1 MAASLGDITTEP
13 LDAKPLPWIRPQA
26 RWSAPRAVDVALARR
41 LTDELHLPPLVSTL
55 LVARGL
61 SAVDEARNYLRPRM
75 DQLHP
80 PLAMSGMANAVER
93 LSTAIRSGEAILVH
107 GDYDVDG
114 MCSTTILVRT
124 LRHLGARAIPFAPHR
139 LTDGYDLGDAGI
151 RAAVSAGATLL
162 VTCDCGTTAH
172 TAVEDLRRR
181 GIDVII
187 TDHHL
192 PSRPPPAC
200 VAVLNPRVPGCEY
213 PDKDLCAAAVAFK
226 LAVALLDHHGAGPN
240 VALNMLDLV
249 ALATVA
255 DVAPLRGE
263 NRILVRY
270 GLRMMGETKNI
281 GLRALISAAGLEGR
295 ELTAGRIGFILA
307 PRLNAVGRIGDA
319 KRGLDL
325 LLSSDEREANA
336 IARDLEEINRTR
348 QAIDRETL
356 DAARKLAAQQDLDA
370 VTGLV
375 LAAEGWHPGVIGIVA
390 SRLVEDLYRPVVMV
404 AIEGGVGKGSGRSI
418 PAFDLHGGLTACAD
432 LLVRYGGH
440 RAAAGLTIDT
450 TRIPELQAR
459 FDAVARERLT
469 REDLCPELRVDLELP
484 LDQANDSLEKLL
496 RHFEPFGIG
505 NPAPLLATRGV
516 KLACAPRVIGQNG
529 LKFALRDDTTEI
541 EGVWW
546 GVSHRLSEWSATQVV
561 DVAYRLERDLWRDT
575 SRLVARLA
583 DIRG

>member
-1 MAASLGDITTEP
+1 MAVTLENRQDALDVPAPAWTRPAARWTNPKIIDAALAQRLTTE
-13 LDAKPLPWIRPQA
+13 LK
-26 RWSAPRAVDVALARR
+26 
-41 LTDELHLPPLVSTL
+41 LPPLVATL
-55 LVARGL
+55 LVARGY
-61 SAVDEARNYLRPRM
+61 ADVEDARTYLRPRM

-80 PLAMSGMANAVER
+80 PAAMNGMDKAVAR
-93 LSTAIRSGEAILVH
+93 LSAAIRGGETILVH

-114 MCSTTILVRT
+114 MCSTTILTRT
-124 LRHLGARAIPFAPHR
+124 LRHLGANALPFAPHR
-139 LTDGYDLGDAGI
+139 INDGYDLGDAGV
-151 RAAVSAGATLL
+151 RAAVAAGATVV

-172 TAVEDLRRR
+172 DPVARLRSQ

-192 PSRPPPAC
+192 PSRPPPEC
-200 VAVLNPRVPGCEY
+200 VAVLNPRVDGCEY
-213 PDKDLCAAAVAFK
+213 PDKDLCAAAVSFK
-226 LAVALLDHHGAGPN
+226 LSLALLEHHGAGPN

-270 GLRMMGETKNI
+270 GLRMMGETKNT
-281 GLRALISAAGLEGR
+281 GLRALISASGLEGK

-319 KRGLDL
+319 KRGLEL
-325 LLSSDEREANA
+325 LMTSDESTANG
-336 IARDLEEINRTR
+336 IARELEEINRTR

-356 DAARKLAAQQDLDA
+356 DAARKLAATRDLDSA
-370 VTGLV
+370 VGLV
-375 LAAEGWHPGVIGIVA
+375 IAAEGWHPGVIGIVA
-390 SRLVEDLYRPVVMV
+390 SRLVEDLYRPVVLV
-404 AIEGGVGKGSGRSI
+404 AVDGGIGKGSGRSI

-440 RAAAGLTIDT
+440 RAAAGLTVDAA
-450 TRIPELQAR
+450 RIPELAER

-469 REDLCPELRVDLELP
+469 RDDLTPELRVDLEVP
-484 LDQANDSLEKLL
+484 LCDANDTLERLL

-505 NPAPLLATRGV
+505 NPAPLLASRGI
-516 KLACAPRVIGQNG
+516 KLGSAPRVIGQNG
-529 LKFALRDDTTEI
+529 LKFALRDATTEL

-546 GVSHRLSEWSATQVV
+546 GVAHRLSEWSATQQV
-561 DVAYRLERDLWRDT
+561 DVAYRLERDLWKDT
-575 SRLVARLA
+575 ARLVARLC

>member
-1 MAASLGDITTEP
+1 MAVSLSDPTERVE
-13 LDAKPLPWIRPQA
+13 AQPLPWTRPVA
-26 RWSAPRAVDVALARR
+26 RWTAPRPVDVALAQR
-41 LTDELHLPPLVSTL
+41 LSEALHLPPLIASL

-61 SAVDEARNYLRPRM
+61 AAVDDARNYLRPRM
-75 DQLHP
+75 EQLHP
-80 PLAMSGMANAVER
+80 PLAMRGMAEAVER
-93 LSTAIRSGEAILVH
+93 LSTAIRIGETVFVH

-114 MCSTTILVRT
+114 MCSTTLLVRT
-124 LRHLGARAIPFAPHR
+124 LRHLGANAVAFAPHR
-139 LTDGYDLGDAGI
+139 INDGYDLGEAGV
-151 RAAVSAGATLL
+151 RAAVAAGATVL

-172 TAVEDLRRR
+172 EPVADLRRH

-192 PSRPPPAC
+192 PSRPPPEC
-200 VAVLNPRVPGCEY
+200 VAVLNPRVAGCDY

-226 LAVALLDHHGAGPN
+226 LSLALLEQHGAGPN

-270 GLRMMGETKNI
+270 GLRMMAETKNI
-281 GLRALISAAGLEGR
+281 GLRALINASGLEGR

-319 KRGLDL
+319 KRGLEL
-325 LLSSDEREANA
+325 LLSTDEGEANA

-356 DAARKLAAQQDLDA
+356 DAARKLAATQDLDSVA
-370 VTGLV
+370 GLV
-375 LAAEGWHPGVIGIVA
+375 LAAEGWHAGVIGIVA
-390 SRLVEDLYRPVVMV
+390 SRLVEDLYRPVVLIAV
-404 AIEGGVGKGSGRSI
+404 DGGIGKGSGRSI
-418 PAFDLHGGLTACAD
+418 PAFDLHGGLSACAD
-432 LLVRYGGH
+432 LLMRYGGH
-440 RAAAGLTIDT
+440 RAAAGLTVDAA
-450 TRIPELQAR
+450 RIPELAAR

-469 REDLCPELRVDLELP
+469 SEDLTPELRVDLEVP
-484 LDQANDSLEKLL
+484 LGEANDTLERLL

-505 NPAPLLATRGV
+505 NPAPLLATRGIR
-516 KLACAPRVIGQNG
+516 LASAPRVIGQNG
-529 LKFALRDDTTEI
+529 LKFALRDATTEL

-546 GVSHRLSEWSATQVV
+546 GASHRASEWTATQVV

>member
-1 MAASLGDITTEP
+1 MAVSPGDLLEP
-13 LDAKPLPWIRPQA
+13 VDAKPLAWTRPPA
-26 RWSAPRAVDVALARR
+26 RWTAPRAVDLTLAKR
-41 LTDELHLPPLVSTL
+41 LSDELRLPPVVATL
-55 LVARGL
+55 LVARGF
-61 SAVDEARNYLRPRM
+61 SAVGDARNYLRPRM
-75 DQLHP
+75 EQLHP
-80 PLAMSGMANAVER
+80 PMAMRGMAQAVER
-93 LSTAIRSGEAILVH
+93 LSAAIRAGETILVH

-124 LRHLGARAIPFAPHR
+124 LRHLGASAIPFAPHR
-139 LTDGYDLGDAGI
+139 ITDGYDLGEAGV
-151 RAAVSAGATLL
+151 RAAVTGGATLV

-172 TAVEDLRRR
+172 GPVADLRRH

-192 PSRPPPAC
+192 PSRPPPEC
-200 VAVLNPRVPGCEY
+200 VAVLNPRVTGCDY

-226 LAVALLDHHGAGPN
+226 LSLALLEHHGAGPN

-270 GLRMMGETKNI
+270 GLRMMAETKNI
-281 GLRALISAAGLEGR
+281 GLRALINASGLEGR

-325 LLSSDEREANA
+325 LLTSDESEANA
-336 IARDLEEINRTR
+336 LARDFEEINRTR
-348 QAIDRETL
+348 QNIDRETL
-356 DAARKLAAQQDLDA
+356 EAARKLAATRDLDS

-390 SRLVEDLYRPVVMV
+390 SRLVEDLYRPVVLISV
-404 AIEGGVGKGSGRSI
+404 EGGVGKGSGRSI
-418 PAFDLHGGLTACAD
+418 PAFDLHAGLTACAD
-432 LLVRYGGH
+432 LLLRYGGH
-440 RAAAGLTIDT
+440 KAAAGLTVDAA
-450 TRIPELQAR
+450 RIPELQER

-469 REDLCPELRVDLELP
+469 REDLVPELRVDLEVP
-484 LDQANDSLEKLL
+484 LADANDALEKLL

-505 NPAPLLATRGV
+505 NPAPLLATRGI
-516 KLACAPRVIGQNG
+516 KLGAAPRVIGQNG
-529 LKFALRDDTTEI
+529 LKFALRDETTEL

-546 GVSHRLSEWSATQVV
+546 GVSHRAAEWSATQVV

-575 SRLVARLA
+575 SRLVARLC

>member
-1 MAASLGDITTEP
+1 MGD
-13 LDAKPLPWIRPQA
+13 
-26 RWSAPRAVDVALARR
+26 AVA
-41 LTDELHLPPLVSTL
+41 
-55 LVARGL
+55 
-61 SAVDEARNYLRPRM
+61 
-75 DQLHP
+75 
-80 PLAMSGMANAVER
+80 R
-93 LSTAIRSGEAILVH
+93 LSTAVRAGETIFVH

-124 LRHLGARAIPFAPHR
+124 LRHLGANAVAFAPHR
-139 LTDGYDLGDAGI
+139 INDGYDLGEAGV
-151 RAAVSAGATLL
+151 RAAVAAGAKVV

-172 TAVEDLRRR
+172 EPVADLRRH

-192 PSRPPPAC
+192 PSRPPPDC
-200 VAVLNPRVPGCEY
+200 VAVLNPRVAGCDY

-226 LAVALLDHHGAGPN
+226 LSLALLEHHGAGPN

-270 GLRMMGETKNI
+270 GLRLMAETKNT
-281 GLRALISAAGLEGR
+281 GLRALINASGLEGR

-319 KRGLDL
+319 KRGLEL
-325 LLSSDEREANA
+325 LLTSDEGLANE

-348 QAIDRETL
+348 QAIDRQTL
-356 DAARKLAAQQDLDA
+356 DAARKLAATMDLDSS
-370 VTGLV
+370 VGLV
-375 LAAEGWHPGVIGIVA
+375 IAAEGWHPGVIGIVA
-390 SRLVEDLYRPVVMV
+390 SRLVEDLYRPVVLV
-404 AIEGGVGKGSGRSI
+404 AVDGGVGKGSGRSI
-418 PAFDLHGGLTACAD
+418 PAFDLHEGLTACAD

-440 RAAAGLTIDT
+440 RAAAGLTIDAS
-450 TRIPELQAR
+450 RIPELAAR

-469 REDLCPELRVDLELP
+469 SDDLTPELRVDLEVP
-484 LDQANDSLEKLL
+484 LADANDSLERLL

-516 KLACAPRVIGQNG
+516 RLASAPRVIGQNG
-529 LKFALRDDTTEI
+529 LKFALRDATTEL

-546 GVSHRLSEWSATQVV
+546 GVAHRAAEWSATQEV

-583 DIRG
+583 DIRI

>member
-1 MAASLGDITTEP
+1 MAVSLSEKTEP
-13 LDAKPLPWIRPQA
+13 SEQKPSPWTRPQA
-26 RWSAPRAVDVALARR
+26 RWTNPRPVDVALAQR
-41 LTDELHLPPLVSTL
+41 LSTELNLPPLVSSL
-55 LVARGL
+55 LVARGMG
-61 SAVDEARNYLRPRM
+61 AVEDARNYLRPRM
-75 DQLHP
+75 DHLHSP
-80 PLAMSGMANAVER
+80 FLMRGMAEAVER
-93 LSTAIRSGEAILVH
+93 LSLAIRANETILVH

-114 MCSTTILVRT
+114 MCSTTIMVRT
-124 LRHLGARAIPFAPHR
+124 LRQLGANAVPFAPHR
-139 LTDGYDLGDAGI
+139 LTDGYDLGEAGV
-151 RAAVSAGATLL
+151 RAAVAAGATLL

-172 TAVEDLRRR
+172 DAVADLRRR

-192 PSRPPPAC
+192 PSKPPPEC

-226 LAVALLDHHGAGPN
+226 LSLALLEQHGAGPN

-270 GLRMMGETKNI
+270 GLRLMAETRNI
-281 GLRALISAAGLEGR
+281 GLRALINASGLEGR

-325 LLSSDEREANA
+325 LLSRDENEANA

-348 QAIDRETL
+348 QGIDRETL
-356 DAARKLAAQQDLDA
+356 EQARKLAGTKDLDSLA
-370 VTGLV
+370 GLV
-375 LAAEGWHPGVIGIVA
+375 LAAEGWHAGVIGIVA

-404 AIEGGVGKGSGRSI
+404 AIDGGIGKGSGRSI
-418 PAFDLHGGLTACAD
+418 PAFDLHGGLTACSD
-432 LLVRYGGH
+432 LLIRYGGH
-440 RAAAGLTIDT
+440 RAAAGLTVDAA
-450 TRIPELQAR
+450 RIPELAER

-469 REDLCPELRVDLELP
+469 KEDLTPELRVDLEVP
-484 LDQANDSLEKLL
+484 LGEANDSLERLL

-505 NPAPLLATRGV
+505 NPAPLLATRGIR
-516 KLACAPRVIGQNG
+516 LASTPRMIGQNG
-529 LKFALRDDTTEI
+529 LKFALRDESTEL

-546 GVSHRLSEWSATQVV
+546 GVSHRAAEWRATQVV
-561 DVAYRLERDLWRDT
+561 DVAYRLERDLWKDT
-575 SRLVARLA
+575 SRLVARLC
-583 DIRG
+583 DVRG

>member
-1 MAASLGDITTEP
+1 MAVSPGDLTDP
-13 LDAKPLPWIRPQA
+13 VDAKPLPWTRPQA
-26 RWSAPRAVDVALARR
+26 RWTDPRTIDGALAQR
-41 LTDELHLPPLVSTL
+41 LSDELHLPPLVSRL

-61 SAVDEARNYLRPRM
+61 SEVEAARNYLRPRM
-75 DQLHP
+75 DQLHS
-80 PLAMSGMANAVER
+80 PLSMRGMAEAVER
-93 LSTAIRSGEAILVH
+93 LSAAIRAGETILVH

-114 MCSTTILVRT
+114 MCSTTLLVRT
-124 LRHLGARAIPFAPHR
+124 LRHLGARAVPFAPHR
-139 LTDGYDLGDAGI
+139 IRDGYDLGEAGV
-151 RAAVSAGATLL
+151 RAAVAEGATLL

-172 TAVEDLRRR
+172 EPVADLCRR

-192 PSRPPPAC
+192 PSRPPPDC

-226 LAVALLDHHGAGPN
+226 LSLALLEQHGAGPN

-270 GLRMMGETKNI
+270 GLRLMAETRNI
-281 GLRALISAAGLEGR
+281 GLRALINASGLEGK

-319 KRGLDL
+319 RRGLDL
-325 LLSSDEREANA
+325 LLTSDESEANA

-356 DAARKLAAQQDLDA
+356 EAARKLAATKDLDS
-370 VTGLV
+370 VSGLV

-390 SRLVEDLYRPVVMV
+390 SRLVEDLYRPVVLV
-404 AIEGGVGKGSGRSI
+404 SVEGGIGKGSGRSI

-432 LLVRYGGH
+432 LLLRYGGH
-440 RAAAGLTIDT
+440 RAAAGLTVDAA
-450 TRIPELQAR
+450 RIPELQER

-469 REDLCPELRVDLELP
+469 REDLTPELRVDLEVP
-484 LDQANDSLEKLL
+484 LGEANDTLERLL

-505 NPAPLLATRGV
+505 NPAPLLATRGIR
-516 KLACAPRVIGQNG
+516 LASAPRVIGQNG
-529 LKFALRDDTTEI
+529 LKFALRDATTEL

-546 GVSHRLSEWSATQVV
+546 GVSHRAAEWSATQVV
-561 DVAYRLERDLWRDT
+561 DVAYRLERDLWKDT

>member
-1 MAASLGDITTEP
+1 M
-13 LDAKPLPWIRPQA
+13 A
-26 RWSAPRAVDVALARR
+26 RWTAPRPVDVALAQR
-41 LTDELHLPPLVSTL
+41 LGEELHLPPLIASL

-61 SAVDEARNYLRPRM
+61 AAVEDARNYLRPRM
-75 DQLHP
+75 EQLHP
-80 PLAMSGMANAVER
+80 PLAMRGMAEAVER
-93 LSTAIRSGEAILVH
+93 LSTAIRSGETVLVH

-114 MCSTTILVRT
+114 MCSTTLLVKT
-124 LRHLGARAIPFAPHR
+124 LRHLGANAVPFAPHR
-139 LTDGYDLGDAGI
+139 INDGYDLGEAGV
-151 RAAVSAGATLL
+151 RAAVAAGAALL

-172 TAVEDLRRR
+172 DPVADLRRR

-192 PSRPPPAC
+192 PSRPPPEC
-200 VAVLNPRVPGCEY
+200 VAVLNPRVPGCDY
-213 PDKDLCAAAVAFK
+213 PDKDLCAAGVAFK
-226 LAVALLDHHGAGPN
+226 LSLALLEQHGAGPN

-270 GLRMMGETKNI
+270 GLRLMAETKHI
-281 GLRALISAAGLEGR
+281 GLRALINASGLEGR
-295 ELTAGRIGFILA
+295 ELTAGRIGYILA

-319 KRGLDL
+319 RRGLDL
-325 LLSSDEREANA
+325 LLSTDEGEANA

-356 DAARKLAAQQDLDA
+356 EAARKLAATQDLDSVA
-370 VTGLV
+370 GLV
-375 LAAEGWHPGVIGIVA
+375 LAAEGWHAGVIGIVA
-390 SRLVEDLYRPVVMV
+390 SRLVEDLYRPVVLV
-404 AIEGGVGKGSGRSI
+404 AVENGIGKGSGRSI

-432 LLVRYGGH
+432 LLMRYGGH
-440 RAAAGLTIDT
+440 RAAAGLTVDAA
-450 TRIPELQAR
+450 RIPELASR

-469 REDLCPELRVDLELP
+469 GEDLTPELRVDLEVP
-484 LDQANDSLEKLL
+484 LGEANDTLERLL

-505 NPAPLLATRGV
+505 NPAPLLATRGIR
-516 KLACAPRVIGQNG
+516 LASAPRAIGQNG
-529 LKFALRDDTTEI
+529 LKFALRDETTEL

-546 GVSHRLSEWSATQVV
+546 GVSHRASEWTATQVV

>member
-1 MAASLGDITTEP
+1 MAVSLGDLLEP
-13 LDAKPLPWIRPQA
+13 VDAKPLAWTRPPA
-26 RWSAPRAVDVALARR
+26 RWKAPRDVDLTLAQR
-41 LTDELHLPPLVSTL
+41 LSDELRLPPVVATL

-61 SAVDEARNYLRPRM
+61 SAVNDARNYLRPRM
-75 DQLHP
+75 EQLHP
-80 PLAMSGMANAVER
+80 PMAMRGMAEAVGR
-93 LSTAIRSGEAILVH
+93 LSAAIRAGETILVH

-124 LRHLGARAIPFAPHR
+124 LRHLGASAIPFAPHR
-139 LTDGYDLGDAGI
+139 ITDGYDLGDAGV
-151 RAAVSAGATLL
+151 RAAVAGGAKVV

-172 TAVEDLRRR
+172 DPVADLCRH

-192 PSRPPPAC
+192 PSRPPPEC
-200 VAVLNPRVPGCEY
+200 VAVLNPRVSGCDY

-226 LAVALLDHHGAGPN
+226 LSLALLEHHGAGPN

-270 GLRMMGETKNI
+270 GLRMMAETKNV
-281 GLRALISAAGLEGR
+281 GLRALINAAGLEGR

-325 LLSSDEREANA
+325 LLTSDESEANA
-336 IARDLEEINRTR
+336 LAREFEEINRTR
-348 QAIDRETL
+348 QNIDRETL
-356 DAARKLAAQQDLDA
+356 DAARKMAATRDLDS
-370 VTGLV
+370 VSGLV
-375 LAAEGWHPGVIGIVA
+375 LAADGWHPGVIGIVA
-390 SRLVEDLYRPVVMV
+390 SRLVEDLYRPVVLI
-404 AIEGGVGKGSGRSI
+404 AIDGGIGKGSGRSI

-432 LLVRYGGH
+432 LLLRYGGH
-440 RAAAGLTIDT
+440 KAAAGLTVDAA
-450 TRIPELQAR
+450 RIPELQER

-469 REDLCPELRVDLELP
+469 KDDLTPELRVDLEVP
-484 LDQANDSLEKLL
+484 LGDANDSLEKLL

-505 NPAPLLATRGV
+505 NPAPLLATRGIR
-516 KLACAPRVIGQNG
+516 LGAAPRVIGQNG
-529 LKFALRDDTTEI
+529 LKFALRDDTTEL

-546 GVSHRLSEWSATQVV
+546 GVSHRAAEWSATQVV

-583 DIRG
+583 DIR

>member
-1 MAASLGDITTEP
+1 VDNRPEA
-13 LDAKPLPWIRPQA
+13 LDAPPPSWTRPAA
-26 RWSAPRAVDVALARR
+26 RWTGPRSYDVALAER
-41 LTDELHLPPLVSTL
+41 LTQELRLPPLVAAL
-55 LVARGL
+55 LVARGY
-61 SAVDEARNYLRPRM
+61 ADIETARTYLRPRM

-80 PLAMSGMANAVER
+80 PLAMQGMADAVTR
-93 LSTAIRSGEAILVH
+93 LSTAIRAGETILVH

-124 LRHLGARAIPFAPHR
+124 LRHLGANAVPFAPHR
-139 LTDGYDLGDAGI
+139 IHDGYDLGDAGV
-151 RAAVSAGATLL
+151 RAAVAAGATLV

-172 TAVEDLRRR
+172 EPVADLRRR

-192 PSRPPPAC
+192 PSRPPPDC
-200 VAVLNPRVPGCEY
+200 VAVLNPRVAGCEY

-226 LAVALLDHHGAGPN
+226 LALALLDHHGAGPN

-270 GLRMMGETKNI
+270 GLRLMAETKNT
-281 GLRALISAAGLEGR
+281 GLRALISASGLEGR

-319 KRGLDL
+319 KRGLEL
-325 LLSSDEREANA
+325 LLTQDEGLANE
-336 IARDLEEINRTR
+336 IARELEEINRTR

-356 DAARKLAAQQDLDA
+356 ESARKLAATLDLDA
-370 VTGLV
+370 AAGLV
-375 LAAEGWHPGVIGIVA
+375 IAAEGWHPGVIGIVA
-390 SRLVEDLYRPVVMV
+390 SRLVEDLYRPVVLV
-404 AIEGGVGKGSGRSI
+404 AVDGGVGKGSGRSI

-440 RAAAGLTIDT
+440 RAAAGLTVDAS
-450 TRIPELQAR
+450 RIPELAAR
-459 FDAVARERLT
+459 FDSVARERLT
-469 REDLCPELRVDLELP
+469 KEDLTPELRVDLEIP
-484 LDQANDSLEKLL
+484 LAEANDSLERLL

-505 NPAPLLATRGV
+505 NPAPLLVTRGIR
-516 KLACAPRVIGQNG
+516 LASAPRMIGQNG
-529 LKFALRDDTTEI
+529 LKFALRDSTTEL

-546 GVSHRLSEWSATQVV
+546 GVSHRAAEWSATQVV
-561 DVAYRLERDLWRDT
+561 DVAYRLERDLWKDT
-575 SRLVARLA
+575 SRLVARMA

>member
-1 MAASLGDITTEP
+1 MAVSLGDLLEP
-13 LDAKPLPWIRPQA
+13 VDAKPLAWTRPPA
-26 RWSAPRAVDVALARR
+26 RWTAPRAVDLTLAQR
-41 LTDELHLPPLVSTL
+41 LSDELRLPPVVATL
-55 LVARGL
+55 LVARGF
-61 SAVDEARNYLRPRM
+61 SGVGDARNYLRPRM
-75 DQLHP
+75 EQLHP
-80 PLAMSGMANAVER
+80 PMAMRGMAQAVER
-93 LSTAIRSGEAILVH
+93 LSAAIRAGETILVH

-124 LRHLGARAIPFAPHR
+124 LRHLGASAIPFAPHR
-139 LTDGYDLGDAGI
+139 INDGYDLGEAGV
-151 RAAVSAGATLL
+151 RAAVAGGARLV

-172 TAVEDLRRR
+172 DPVADLRRH

-192 PSRPPPAC
+192 PSRPPPDC
-200 VAVLNPRVPGCEY
+200 VAVLNPRVTGCDY

-226 LAVALLDHHGAGPN
+226 LSLALLEHHGAGPN

-270 GLRMMGETKNI
+270 GLRMMAETKNI
-281 GLRALISAAGLEGR
+281 GLRALINASGLEGR

-325 LLSSDEREANA
+325 LLTSDESEANA
-336 IARDLEEINRTR
+336 LARDFEEINRTR
-348 QAIDRETL
+348 QNIDRETL
-356 DAARKLAAQQDLDA
+356 EAARKLAATRDLDS

-390 SRLVEDLYRPVVMV
+390 SRLVEDLYRPVVLISV
-404 AIEGGVGKGSGRSI
+404 DGGVGKGSGRSI

-432 LLVRYGGH
+432 LLLRYGGH
-440 RAAAGLTIDT
+440 KAAAGLTVDAS
-450 TRIPELQAR
+450 RIPELQER

-469 REDLCPELRVDLELP
+469 RDDLVPELRVDLELP
-484 LDQANDSLEKLL
+484 LADANDSLEKLL

-505 NPAPLLATRGV
+505 NPAPLLATRGIR
-516 KLACAPRVIGQNG
+516 LGAAPRVIGQNG
-529 LKFALRDDTTEI
+529 LKFALRDETTEL

-546 GVSHRLSEWSATQVV
+546 GVSHRAAEWSATQVV

-575 SRLVARLA
+575 SRLVARLC

>member
-1 MAASLGDITTEP
+1 
-13 LDAKPLPWIRPQA
+13 
-26 RWSAPRAVDVALARR
+26 VALAER
-41 LTDELHLPPLVSTL
+41 LTQELRLPPLVAAL
-55 LVARGL
+55 LVARGY
-61 SAVDEARNYLRPRM
+61 ADIETARTYLRPRM

-80 PLAMSGMANAVER
+80 PLAMQGMADAVTR
-93 LSTAIRSGEAILVH
+93 LSTAIRAGETILVH

-124 LRHLGARAIPFAPHR
+124 LRDLGANAVPCAPHR
-139 LTDGYDLGDAGI
+139 IHDGYDLGDAGV
-151 RAAVSAGATLL
+151 RAAVAAGATLV

-172 TAVEDLRRR
+172 EPVADLRRR

-192 PSRPPPAC
+192 PSRPPPDC
-200 VAVLNPRVPGCEY
+200 VAVLNPRVAGCEY

-226 LAVALLDHHGAGPN
+226 LALALLDHHGAGPN

-270 GLRMMGETKNI
+270 GLRLMAETKNT
-281 GLRALISAAGLEGR
+281 GLRALISASGLEGR

-307 PRLNAVGRIGDA
+307 PRLNSVGRIGDA
-319 KRGLDL
+319 KRGLEL
-325 LLSSDEREANA
+325 LLTQDEGLANE
-336 IARDLEEINRTR
+336 IARELEEINRTR

-356 DAARKLAAQQDLDA
+356 ESARKLAATLDLDA
-370 VTGLV
+370 AAGLV
-375 LAAEGWHPGVIGIVA
+375 IAAEGWHPGVIGIVA
-390 SRLVEDLYRPVVMV
+390 SRLVEDLYRPVVLV
-404 AIEGGVGKGSGRSI
+404 AVDGGVGKGSGRSI

-440 RAAAGLTIDT
+440 RAAAGLTVDAS
-450 TRIPELQAR
+450 RIPELAAR
-459 FDAVARERLT
+459 FDSVARERLT
-469 REDLCPELRVDLELP
+469 KEDLTPELRVDLEIP
-484 LDQANDSLEKLL
+484 LAEANDSLERLL

-505 NPAPLLATRGV
+505 NPAPLLVTRGIR
-516 KLACAPRVIGQNG
+516 LASAPRMIGQNG
-529 LKFALRDDTTEI
+529 LKFALRDSTTEL

-546 GVSHRLSEWSATQVV
+546 GVSHRAAEWSATQVV
-561 DVAYRLERDLWRDT
+561 DVAYRLERDLWKDT
-575 SRLVARLA
+575 SRLVARMA

>member
-1 MAASLGDITTEP
+1 MAVSIGDLAEP
-13 LDAKPLPWIRPQA
+13 VDAKPLSWTRPPA
-26 RWSAPRAVDVALARR
+26 RWTAPRAVDVAIAER
-41 LTDELHLPPLVSTL
+41 LSRELHLPPLVATL

-61 SAVDEARNYLRPRM
+61 SAVNDARNYLRPRM
-75 DQLHP
+75 EQLHP
-80 PLAMSGMANAVER
+80 PMAMRGMAEAVAR
-93 LSTAIRSGEAILVH
+93 LSAAIRAGETILVH

-124 LRHLGARAIPFAPHR
+124 LRHLGATAIPFAPHR
-139 LTDGYDLGDAGI
+139 ITDGYDLGEAGV
-151 RAAVSAGATLL
+151 RAAVAGGAKLV

-172 TAVEDLRRR
+172 DPVADLCRH

-192 PSRPPPAC
+192 PSRPPPEC
-200 VAVLNPRVPGCEY
+200 VAVLNPRVAGCDY

-226 LAVALLDHHGAGPN
+226 LSLALLEHHGAGPN

-270 GLRMMGETKNI
+270 GLRMVVEAKNV
-281 GLRALISAAGLEGR
+281 GLRALINASGLEGR

-319 KRGLDL
+319 MRGLDL
-325 LLSSDEREANA
+325 LLTSDESEANA
-336 IARDLEEINRTR
+336 LARDFEEINRTR
-348 QAIDRETL
+348 QNIDREKIGR
-356 DAARKLAAQQDLDA
+356 ARKMAATRDLDS
-370 VTGLV
+370 VSGLV

-390 SRLVEDLYRPVVMV
+390 SRLVEDLYRPVVLISV
-404 AIEGGVGKGSGRSI
+404 DGGIGKGSGRSI

-432 LLVRYGGH
+432 LLLRYGGH
-440 RAAAGLTIDT
+440 KAAAGLTVDAA
-450 TRIPELQAR
+450 RIPELQER
-459 FDAVARERLT
+459 FDFVARERLT
-469 REDLCPELRVDLELP
+469 KDDLTPELRVDLEVP
-484 LDQANDSLEKLL
+484 LGDANDSLEKLL

-505 NPAPLLATRGV
+505 NPAPLLATRGIR
-516 KLACAPRVIGQNG
+516 LGSAPRVIGQNG
-529 LKFALRDDTTEI
+529 LKFALRDETTEL

-546 GVSHRLSEWSATQVV
+546 GVSHRAAEWSATQVV

-583 DIRG
+583 DIR

>member
-1 MAASLGDITTEP
+1 MAVSIGDLAEP
-13 LDAKPLPWIRPQA
+13 VDAKPLSWTRPQA
-26 RWSAPRAVDVALARR
+26 RWTAPRTVDGAIAER
-41 LTDELHLPPLVSTL
+41 LTRELHLPPLVATL
-55 LVARGL
+55 LVARGM
-61 SAVDEARNYLRPRM
+61 SAVDDARNYLRPRM
-75 DQLHP
+75 EQLHP
-80 PLAMSGMANAVER
+80 PMAMRGMAEAVER
-93 LSTAIRSGEAILVH
+93 LSAAVRAGETILVH

-124 LRHLGARAIPFAPHR
+124 LRHLGAKAIPFAPHR
-139 LTDGYDLGDAGI
+139 IHDGYDLGDAGV
-151 RAAVSAGATLL
+151 RAAVAAGATLL

-172 TAVEDLRRR
+172 DPVADLRRR

-192 PSRPPPAC
+192 PSRPPPEC
-200 VAVLNPRVPGCEY
+200 VAVLNPRVAGCEY

-226 LAVALLDHHGAGPN
+226 LSVALLEQHGAGPN

-263 NRILVRY
+263 NRVLVRY
-270 GLRMMGETKNI
+270 GLRLMAETKNI
-281 GLRALISAAGLEGR
+281 GLRALINASGLEGR
-295 ELTAGRIGFILA
+295 ELTAGRVGFILA

-325 LLSSDEREANA
+325 LLSTDEREANE

-348 QAIDRETL
+348 QGIDRETL
-356 DAARKLAAQQDLDA
+356 DAARKLADTYDLDSMA
-370 VTGLV
+370 GIV
-375 LAAEGWHPGVIGIVA
+375 LASEGWHPGVIGIVA

-404 AIEGGVGKGSGRSI
+404 SVDGAIGKGSGRSI
-418 PAFDLHGGLTACAD
+418 PAFDLHAGLTACAD
-432 LLVRYGGH
+432 LLIRYGGH
-440 RAAAGLTIDT
+440 RAAAGLTVDSA
-450 TRIPELQAR
+450 RIPELRER

-469 REDLCPELRVDLELP
+469 REDLVPELRVDLEVP
-484 LDQANDSLEKLL
+484 LSDANDTLEKLL

-505 NPAPLLATRGV
+505 NPAPLLATKGIR
-516 KLACAPRVIGQNG
+516 LATAPRVIGQNG
-529 LKFALRDDTTEI
+529 LKFALRDESTEI

-546 GVSHRLSEWSATQVV
+546 GVSHRMSEWTATQVV

>member
-1 MAASLGDITTEP
+1 MAVSLGDLTEP
-13 LDAKPLPWIRPQA
+13 IDAKPLAWTRPQA
-26 RWSAPRAVDVALARR
+26 RWTAPRTVDLALAQR
-41 LTDELHLPPLVSTL
+41 LSDELHLPPVVATL

-61 SAVDEARNYLRPRM
+61 IAVDDARNYLRPRM
-75 DQLHP
+75 EQLHSP
-80 PLAMSGMANAVER
+80 MAMRGMADAIER
-93 LSTAIRSGEAILVH
+93 LSAAIRTGETILVH

-124 LRHLGARAIPFAPHR
+124 LRHLGAKAVPFAPHR
-139 LTDGYDLGDAGI
+139 INDGYDLGEAGV
-151 RAAVSAGATLL
+151 RAAVSAGATVV

-172 TAVEDLRRR
+172 DPVSDLSRR

-200 VAVLNPRVPGCEY
+200 VAVLNPRVAGCEY
-213 PDKDLCAAAVAFK
+213 PDKDLCAAGVAFK
-226 LAVALLDHHGAGPN
+226 LSLALLDHHGAGPN

-270 GLRMMGETKNI
+270 GLRMMAETKNV
-281 GLRALISAAGLEGR
+281 GLRALINASGLEGK

-319 KRGLDL
+319 RRGLDL
-325 LLSSDEREANA
+325 LLTSDESEANA
-336 IARDLEEINRTR
+336 LARDFEEINRTR
-348 QAIDRETL
+348 QGIDRATL
-356 DAARKLAAQQDLDA
+356 EAARKLAATHDLDSVA
-370 VTGLV
+370 GLV
-375 LAAEGWHPGVIGIVA
+375 LAAEGWHAGVIGIVA
-390 SRLVEDLYRPVVMV
+390 SRLVEDLYRPVVLV
-404 AIEGGVGKGSGRSI
+404 TVDGAIGKGSGRSI

-440 RAAAGLTIDT
+440 RAAAGLTVDAAK
-450 TRIPELQAR
+450 IPELQER

-469 REDLCPELRVDLELP
+469 KEDLIPELRVDLEVP
-484 LDQANDSLEKLL
+484 LGDANDTLEKLL

-505 NPAPLLATRGV
+505 NPAPLLATRGI
-516 KLACAPRVIGQNG
+516 KLASSPRVIGQNG
-529 LKFALRDDTTEI
+529 LKFALRDETTEL

-546 GVSHRLSEWSATQVV
+546 GVSHRAAEWTATQKV

-575 SRLVARLA
+575 SRLVARLC

>member
-1 MAASLGDITTEP
+1 
-13 LDAKPLPWIRPQA
+13 
-26 RWSAPRAVDVALARR
+26 VDVALAER
-41 LTDELHLPPLVSTL
+41 LTTELHLPPLVSRL
-55 LVARGL
+55 LVARGM
-61 SAVDEARNYLRPRM
+61 SAVDDARNYLRPRM

-80 PLAMSGMANAVER
+80 PQAMRGMAEAVER
-93 LSTAIRSGEAILVH
+93 LSVAIRSGETILVH

-124 LRHLGARAIPFAPHR
+124 LRHLGATAVPFAPHR
-139 LTDGYDLGDAGI
+139 INDGYDLGPAGV
-151 RAAVSAGATLL
+151 RAAVAAGATVL

-172 TAVEDLRRR
+172 EPVADLRRR

-192 PSRPPPAC
+192 PSRPPPDC
-200 VAVLNPRVPGCEY
+200 VAVLNPRVAGCDY
-213 PDKDLCAAAVAFK
+213 PDKDLCAAAVSFK
-226 LAVALLDHHGAGPN
+226 LSLALLEQHGASPN

-270 GLRMMGETKNI
+270 GLRLMSETKNI
-281 GLRALISAAGLEGR
+281 GLRALINASGLEGR
-295 ELTAGRIGFILA
+295 ELTAGRVGFILA

-325 LLSSDEREANA
+325 LLSSDEGEANG

-348 QAIDRETL
+348 QNIDRDTL
-356 DAARKLAAQQDLDA
+356 DAARKLAAAQDLDSVA
-370 VTGLV
+370 GLV

-390 SRLVEDLYRPVVMV
+390 SRLVEDLYRPVLLIAVD
-404 AIEGGVGKGSGRSI
+404 GGIGKGSGRSI

-432 LLVRYGGH
+432 ILMRYGGH
-440 RAAAGLTIDT
+440 RAAAGLTVDAA
-450 TRIPELQAR
+450 RIPELAAR
-459 FDAVARERLT
+459 FDSIARERLT
-469 REDLCPELRVDLELP
+469 RDDLTPELRVDLELP
-484 LDQANDSLEKLL
+484 LGEANDSLEKLL
-496 RHFEPFGIG
+496 RHFEPFGLG
-505 NPAPLLATRGV
+505 NPAPLLATKGCR
-516 KLACAPRVIGQNG
+516 LASAPRVVGQNG
-529 LKFALRDDTTEI
+529 LKFALRDATTEL

>member
-1 MAASLGDITTEP
+1 MAVSPGDLAEP
-13 LDAKPLPWIRPQA
+13 VDEKLPWTRPRA
-26 RWSAPRAVDVALARR
+26 RWSGPRTIDVALAQR
-41 LTDELHLPPLVSTL
+41 LTEALHLPPLVSTL
-55 LVARGL
+55 LVARGM
-61 SAVDEARNYLRPRM
+61 SAVEDARNYLRPRM

-80 PLAMSGMANAVER
+80 PLAMRGMAEAVER
-93 LSTAIRSGEAILVH
+93 LSTAVRAGETILVH

-139 LTDGYDLGDAGI
+139 INDGYDLGAAGI
-151 RAAVSAGATLL
+151 KAAVDGGATLL

-172 TAVEDLRRR
+172 EPVAELCRL

-200 VAVLNPRVPGCEY
+200 VAVLNPRVSGCDY

-226 LAVALLDHHGAGPN
+226 LSLALLEQHGAGPN

-270 GLRMMGETKNI
+270 GLRMMRETRNI
-281 GLRALISAAGLEGR
+281 GLRALINASGLEGR

-319 KRGLDL
+319 RRGLDL
-325 LLSSDEREANA
+325 LLTADESEANA

-356 DAARKLAAQQDLDA
+356 DAARKLAAGYDLDSVA
-370 VTGLV
+370 GLV

-390 SRLVEDLYRPVVMV
+390 SRLVEDLHRPVVLV
-404 AIEGGVGKGSGRSI
+404 AVDGGIGKGSGRSI

-432 LLVRYGGH
+432 LLVKYGGH
-440 RAAAGLTIDT
+440 RAAAGLTVDAA
-450 TRIPELQAR
+450 RIPELQER

-469 REDLCPELRVDLELP
+469 KDDLTPELRVDLEVP
-484 LDQANDSLEKLL
+484 LGEANDTLEKLL
-496 RHFEPFGIG
+496 RHFEPFGMG
-505 NPAPLLATRGV
+505 NPAPLLATRGIR
-516 KLACAPRVIGQNG
+516 LASAPRMIGQNG
-529 LKFALRDDTTEI
+529 LKFALRDATTEL

-546 GVSHRLSEWSATQVV
+546 GVSHRAAEWSATQVV
-561 DVAYRLERDLWRDT
+561 DVAYKLERDLWRDT

>member
-1 MAASLGDITTEP
+1 MDYRAPGDP
-13 LDAKPLPWIRPQA
+13 APVPWTRPAA
-26 RWSAPRAVDVALARR
+26 RWTPPRTVDSELAARLSAELRLPSVVA
-41 LTDELHLPPLVSTL
+41 SL
-55 LVARGL
+55 LVARGYTD
-61 SAVDEARNYLRPRM
+61 AEAARTYLRPRLE
-75 DQLHP
+75 QLHEP
-80 PLAMSGMANAVER
+80 HAMRGMADAVER
-93 LSTAIRSGEAILVH
+93 LSVAVRRGEVILVH

-124 LRHLGARAIPFAPHR
+124 LRHLGATAVPFAPHR
-139 LTDGYDLGDAGI
+139 LQDGYDLGDAGV
-151 RAAVSAGATLL
+151 RAAVAAGATLL

-172 TAVEDLRRR
+172 GAVSDLRNR

-192 PSRPPPAC
+192 PSRPPPEC
-200 VAVLNPRVPGCEY
+200 VAVLNPRVAGCDY

-226 LAVALLDHHGAGPN
+226 LSLALLEAHGAGPN

-270 GLRMMGETKNI
+270 GLRLMAETRNV
-281 GLRALISAAGLEGR
+281 GLRALISASGLDGR

-325 LLSSDEREANA
+325 LLTSSESEANA

-356 DAARKLAAQQDLDA
+356 EAARKLAATQDLDHA
-370 VTGLV
+370 AGLV

-390 SRLVEDLYRPVVMV
+390 SRLVEDLYRPVVLV

-440 RAAAGLTIDT
+440 RAAAGLTVDPA
-450 TRIPELQAR
+450 RIPELAER

-469 REDLCPELRVDLELP
+469 RDDLTPELRIDLELP
-484 LDQANDSLEKLL
+484 LGEANDALERLL
-496 RHFEPFGIG
+496 RHFEPFGLG

-516 KLACAPRVIGQNG
+516 RLASAPRVIGQNG
-529 LKFALRDDTTEI
+529 LKFALRDATTEL

-546 GVSHRLSEWSATQVV
+546 GVAHRAGEWSATQPV

>member
-1 MAASLGDITTEP
+1 MTVSLGDLTEP
-13 LDAKPLPWIRPQA
+13 IDAKPLAWTRPQA
-26 RWSAPRAVDVALARR
+26 RWTPPRAVDLTLAQR
-41 LTDELHLPPLVSTL
+41 LSDELHLPPLVATL

-61 SAVDEARNYLRPRM
+61 SAVDAARNYLRPRM

-80 PLAMSGMANAVER
+80 PMAMRGMAEAVDR
-93 LSTAIRSGEAILVH
+93 LSAAVRAGETIFVH

-124 LRHLGARAIPFAPHR
+124 LRHLGAKAIAFAPHR
-139 LTDGYDLGDAGI
+139 INDGYDLGEAGVK
-151 RAAVSAGATLL
+151 AAVAAGAKVL

-172 TAVEDLRRR
+172 DAVADLQRH

-200 VAVLNPRVPGCEY
+200 VAVLNPRVAGCDY

-226 LAVALLDHHGAGPN
+226 LSLALLEQHGAGPN

-270 GLRMMGETKNI
+270 GLRLMAETKNT
-281 GLRALISAAGLEGR
+281 GLRALINASGLEGK

-325 LLSSDEREANA
+325 LLTSDESEANS

-348 QAIDRETL
+348 QGIDRETL
-356 DAARKLAAQQDLDA
+356 EAARKLAATYDLDSVA
-370 VTGLV
+370 GLV
-375 LAAEGWHPGVIGIVA
+375 IAAEGWHPGVIGIVA
-390 SRLVEDLYRPVVMV
+390 SRLVEDLYRPVVLISV
-404 AIEGGVGKGSGRSI
+404 DGGIGKGSGRSI

-432 LLVRYGGH
+432 LLLRYGGH
-440 RAAAGLTIDT
+440 RAAAGLTVEAA
-450 TRIPELQAR
+450 RIPELQAR

-469 REDLCPELRVDLELP
+469 KDDLTPELRVDVEVP
-484 LDQANDSLEKLL
+484 LADANDSLERLL
-496 RHFEPFGIG
+496 RHFEPFGVG
-505 NPAPLLATRGV
+505 NPAPLLATRGI
-516 KLACAPRVIGQNG
+516 KLAAAPRVIGQSG
-529 LKFALRDDTTEI
+529 LKFALRDATTEL

-546 GVSHRLSEWSATQVV
+546 GVSHRAAEWSATQVV

-575 SRLVARLA
+575 SRLVARLC
-583 DIRG
+583 DIR

>member
-1 MAASLGDITTEP
+1 MAVSLDNSLAASPPAWARP
-13 LDAKPLPWIRPQA
+13 LA
-26 RWSAPRAVDVALARR
+26 RWTAPRTIDATLAQK
-41 LTDELHLPPLVSTL
+41 LTEELRLPPLVASL
-55 LVARGL
+55 LVARGF
-61 SAVDEARNYLRPRM
+61 ADVETARTYLRPRM

-80 PLAMSGMANAVER
+80 PMAMRGMSEAVER
-93 LSTAIRSGEAILVH
+93 LSTAIRSGETVLVH

-124 LRHLGARAIPFAPHR
+124 LRHLGAKAVPFAPHR
-139 LTDGYDLGDAGI
+139 IRDGYDLGEAGVQ
-151 RAAVSAGATLL
+151 AAVSSGATVV

-172 TAVEDLRRR
+172 EPVADLRRR

-192 PSRPPPAC
+192 PSRPPPEC
-200 VAVLNPRVPGCEY
+200 VAVLNPRVSGCDY
-213 PDKDLCAAAVAFK
+213 PDKDLCAAAVSFK
-226 LAVALLDHHGAGPN
+226 LSLALLEHHGAGPN

-270 GLRMMGETKNI
+270 GLRLMAQTKNI
-281 GLRALISAAGLEGR
+281 GLRALINASGLEER
-295 ELTAGRIGFILA
+295 ELTAGRVGFILA

-325 LLSSDEREANA
+325 LLTGDESEANA

-348 QAIDRETL
+348 QAIDRDTL
-356 DAARKLAAQQDLDA
+356 EAARKLAATQDLDSMA
-370 VTGLV
+370 GLV
-375 LAAEGWHPGVIGIVA
+375 IAAEGWHAGVIGIVA
-390 SRLVEDLYRPVVMV
+390 SRLVEDLYRPVVLIAV
-404 AIEGGVGKGSGRSI
+404 DGDIGKGSGRSI
-418 PAFDLHGGLTACAD
+418 PAFDLHGGLSACSD

-440 RAAAGLTIDT
+440 RAAAGLTIET
-450 TRIPELQAR
+450 GRIPELAAR

-469 REDLCPELRVDLELP
+469 RDDLTPELRVDLEIP
-484 LDQANDSLEKLL
+484 LSEANDALERLL
-496 RHFEPFGIG
+496 RHFEPFGLG
-505 NPAPLLATRGV
+505 NPAPLLATRGIR
-516 KLACAPRVIGQNG
+516 LASAPRVIGQNG
-529 LKFALRDDTTEI
+529 LKFSLRDATTEL

-546 GVSHRLSEWSATQVV
+546 GVSHRAAEWTATQQV

-575 SRLVARLA
+575 SRLVARLC
-583 DIRG
+583 DIR

>member
-1 MAASLGDITTEP
+1 MEAVE
-13 LDAKPLPWIRPQA
+13 AKSLPWTRPLA
-26 RWSAPRAVDVALARR
+26 RWTAPRTVDVALAKR
-41 LTDELHLPPLVSTL
+41 LSDELHLPPLIAML
-55 LVARGL
+55 LVARGM
-61 SAVDEARNYLRPRM
+61 AEVEDARNYLRPRM
-75 DQLHP
+75 EQLHP
-80 PLAMSGMANAVER
+80 PMAMRGMAEAVDR
-93 LSTAIRSGEAILVH
+93 LSTAIRAGETILVH

-124 LRHLGARAIPFAPHR
+124 LRHLGANAVAFAPHR
-139 LTDGYDLGDAGI
+139 INDGYDLGEAGV
-151 RAAVSAGATLL
+151 RAAVAAGATVL

-172 TAVEDLRRR
+172 DPVADLCRR

-192 PSRPPPAC
+192 PSRPPPEC
-200 VAVLNPRVPGCEY
+200 VAVLNPRVPGCDY

-226 LAVALLDHHGAGPN
+226 LSLALLEHHGAGPN

-270 GLRMMGETKNI
+270 GLRLMAETKNI
-281 GLRALISAAGLEGR
+281 GLRALINASGLEGR

-325 LLSSDEREANA
+325 LLSTDESEANG

-348 QAIDRETL
+348 QGIDRDTL
-356 DAARKLAAQQDLDA
+356 DAARKLAATQDLDS
-370 VTGLV
+370 VSGLV
-375 LAAEGWHPGVIGIVA
+375 LAAEGWHAGVIGIVA
-390 SRLVEDLYRPVVMV
+390 SRLVEDLYRPVVLV
-404 AIEGGVGKGSGRSI
+404 AVDGGIGKGSGRSI

-432 LLVRYGGH
+432 LLLRYGGH
-440 RAAAGLTIDT
+440 RAAAGLTVDAA
-450 TRIPELQAR
+450 RIPEFAER
-459 FDAVARERLT
+459 FDTIARERLT
-469 REDLCPELRVDLELP
+469 RDDLTPELRVDLEVP
-484 LDQANDSLEKLL
+484 LGEANDTLERLL

-505 NPAPLLATRGV
+505 NPAPLLATRGIR
-516 KLACAPRVIGQNG
+516 LASAPRAIGQNG
-529 LKFALRDDTTEI
+529 LKFALRDSTTEL

-546 GVSHRLSEWSATQVV
+546 GVSHRAAEWSATQVV
-561 DVAYRLERDLWRDT
+561 DVAYRLERDLWKDT

>member
-1 MAASLGDITTEP
+1 MAVSVDDRAAPIEAVPPAWTRP
-13 LDAKPLPWIRPQA
+13 LA
-26 RWSAPRAVDVALARR
+26 RWTAPRPVDVALTQR
-41 LTDELHLPPLVSTL
+41 LSEELHLPPLIASL

-61 SAVDEARNYLRPRM
+61 AAVDDARNYLRPRM
-75 DQLHP
+75 EQLHTP
-80 PLAMSGMANAVER
+80 MAMRGMAEAVER
-93 LSTAIRSGEAILVH
+93 LSAAIRAGETVLVH

-124 LRHLGARAIPFAPHR
+124 LRHLGANAVPFAPHR
-139 LTDGYDLGDAGI
+139 INDGYDLGEAGV
-151 RAAVSAGATLL
+151 RAAVVAGATVL

-172 TAVEDLRRR
+172 DPVADLRRR

-192 PSRPPPAC
+192 PSRPPPEC
-200 VAVLNPRVPGCEY
+200 VAVLNPRVAGCDY
-213 PDKDLCAAAVAFK
+213 PDKDLCAAGVAFK
-226 LAVALLDHHGAGPN
+226 LSLALLEQHGAGPN

-270 GLRMMGETKNI
+270 GLRMMAETKNV
-281 GLRALISAAGLEGR
+281 GLRALINASGLEGR

-319 KRGLDL
+319 QRGLDL
-325 LLSSDEREANA
+325 LLTTDESEANG

-356 DAARKLAAQQDLDA
+356 DAARKLAATQDLDSVA
-370 VTGLV
+370 GLV
-375 LAAEGWHPGVIGIVA
+375 LAAEGWHAGVIGIVA
-390 SRLVEDLYRPVVMV
+390 SRLVEDLYRPVVLIAV
-404 AIEGGVGKGSGRSI
+404 DGGIGKGSGRSI
-418 PAFDLHGGLTACAD
+418 PAFDLHGGLSACAD
-432 LLVRYGGH
+432 LLIRYGGH
-440 RAAAGLTIDT
+440 RAAAGLTVDAR
-450 TRIPELQAR
+450 RIPELAAR

-469 REDLCPELRVDLELP
+469 REDLTPELRVDLEVP
-484 LDQANDSLEKLL
+484 LGEANDALERLL

-505 NPAPLLATRGV
+505 NPAPLLVTRGIR
-516 KLACAPRVIGQNG
+516 LASPPRVIGQNG
-529 LKFALRDDTTEI
+529 LKFALRDATTEL

-546 GVSHRLSEWSATQVV
+546 GVSHRAAEWSATQVV

>member
-1 MAASLGDITTEP
+1 MAVSLSEKTEP
-13 LDAKPLPWIRPQA
+13 TEAKPLPWTRPQA
-26 RWSAPRAVDVALARR
+26 RWTNPRPVDVALAQR
-41 LTDELHLPPLVSTL
+41 LSTELNLPPLVSSL
-55 LVARGL
+55 LVARGMG
-61 SAVDEARNYLRPRM
+61 AVEDARNYLRPRM
-75 DQLHP
+75 DQLHSP
-80 PLAMSGMANAVER
+80 FLMRGMAEAVER
-93 LSTAIRSGEAILVH
+93 LSLAIRANETILVH

-114 MCSTTILVRT
+114 MCSTTIMVRT
-124 LRHLGARAIPFAPHR
+124 LRQLGANAVPFAPHR
-139 LTDGYDLGDAGI
+139 LTDGYDLGEAGV
-151 RAAVSAGATLL
+151 RAAVAAGATLL

-172 TAVEDLRRR
+172 DAVADLRRR

-192 PSRPPPAC
+192 PSKPPPEC

-226 LAVALLDHHGAGPN
+226 LSLALLEQHGAGPN

-270 GLRMMGETKNI
+270 GLRLMAETRNI
-281 GLRALISAAGLEGR
+281 GLRALINASGLEGR

-325 LLSSDEREANA
+325 LLSRDENEANA

-348 QAIDRETL
+348 QGIDRETL
-356 DAARKLAAQQDLDA
+356 EQARKLAGTKDLDSLA
-370 VTGLV
+370 GLV
-375 LAAEGWHPGVIGIVA
+375 LAAEGWHAGVIGIVA

-404 AIEGGVGKGSGRSI
+404 AIDGGIGKGSGRSI
-418 PAFDLHGGLTACAD
+418 PAFDLHGGLTACSD
-432 LLVRYGGH
+432 LLIRYGGH
-440 RAAAGLTIDT
+440 RAAAGLTVDAA
-450 TRIPELQAR
+450 RIPELAER

-469 REDLCPELRVDLELP
+469 KEDLTPELRVDLEVP
-484 LDQANDSLEKLL
+484 LGEANDSLERLL

-505 NPAPLLATRGV
+505 NPAPLLATRGIR
-516 KLACAPRVIGQNG
+516 LASTPRMIGQNG
-529 LKFALRDDTTEI
+529 LKFALRDESTEL

-546 GVSHRLSEWSATQVV
+546 GVSHRAAEWRATQVV
-561 DVAYRLERDLWRDT
+561 DVAYRLERDLWKDT
-575 SRLVARLA
+575 SRLVARLC
-583 DIRG
+583 DVRG

>member
-1 MAASLGDITTEP
+1 MAVSLNEKTE
-13 LDAKPLPWIRPQA
+13 LSEQKPPPWTRPQA
-26 RWSAPRAVDVALARR
+26 RWTNPRPVDVALAQR
-41 LTDELHLPPLVSTL
+41 LSAELNLPPLVSSL
-55 LVARGL
+55 LVARGMG
-61 SAVDEARNYLRPRM
+61 AVEDARNYLRPRM
-75 DQLHP
+75 DQLHSP
-80 PLAMSGMANAVER
+80 FAMRGMAEAVER
-93 LSTAIRSGEAILVH
+93 LSIAIRAGETIFVH

-114 MCSTTILVRT
+114 MCSTTIMVRT
-124 LRHLGARAIPFAPHR
+124 LRQLGATAVPFAPHR
-139 LTDGYDLGDAGI
+139 LTDGYDLGEAGV
-151 RAAVSAGATLL
+151 RAAVAAGATLL

-172 TAVEDLRRR
+172 DAVADLRRR

-192 PSRPPPAC
+192 PSKPPPDC

-226 LAVALLDHHGAGPN
+226 LSLALLEQHGAGPN

-270 GLRMMGETKNI
+270 GLRLMAETRNI
-281 GLRALISAAGLEGR
+281 GLRALINASGLEGR

-325 LLSSDEREANA
+325 LLSRDENEANG

-348 QAIDRETL
+348 QAIDRDTL
-356 DAARKLAAQQDLDA
+356 DQARKLAGTKDLDSLA
-370 VTGLV
+370 GLV
-375 LAAEGWHPGVIGIVA
+375 LAAEGWHAGVIGIVA

-404 AIEGGVGKGSGRSI
+404 AVHGGIGKGSGRSI
-418 PAFDLHGGLTACAD
+418 PAFDLHGGLTACSD
-432 LLVRYGGH
+432 LLMRYGGH
-440 RAAAGLTIDT
+440 RAAAGLTVDAA
-450 TRIPELQAR
+450 RIPELAER

-469 REDLCPELRVDLELP
+469 KEDLTPELRVDLEVP
-484 LDQANDSLEKLL
+484 LGDANDSLERLL

-505 NPAPLLATRGV
+505 NPAPLLATRGIR
-516 KLACAPRVIGQNG
+516 LASTPRVIGQNG
-529 LKFALRDDTTEI
+529 LKFALRDEATEL

-546 GVSHRLSEWSATQVV
+546 GVSHRAAEWRATQVV
-561 DVAYRLERDLWRDT
+561 DVAYRLERDLWKDT
-575 SRLVARLA
+575 SRLVARLC
-583 DIRG
+583 DVRG

>member
-1 MAASLGDITTEP
+1 MAVSLGDLTDP
-13 LDAKPLPWIRPQA
+13 VDAKPLLWTRPQA
-26 RWSAPRAVDVALARR
+26 RWAAPRAVDEALAQR
-41 LTDELHLPPLVSTL
+41 LTEQLHLPPLVSRL

-61 SAVDEARNYLRPRM
+61 SEVEDARSYLRPRM
-75 DQLHP
+75 EQLHP
-80 PLAMSGMANAVER
+80 PLAMRGMAEAVER
-93 LSTAIRSGEAILVH
+93 LSAAIRAGETILVH

-114 MCSTTILVRT
+114 MCSTTLLVRT
-124 LRHLGARAIPFAPHR
+124 LRHLGARAVPFAPHR
-139 LTDGYDLGDAGI
+139 IRDGYDLGEAGV
-151 RAAVSAGATLL
+151 RAAVAEGATLL

-172 TAVEDLRRR
+172 EPVADLCRR

-192 PSRPPPAC
+192 PSRPPPDC

-226 LAVALLDHHGAGPN
+226 LSLALLEQHGAGPN

-270 GLRMMGETKNI
+270 GLRLMAETRNI
-281 GLRALISAAGLEGR
+281 GLRALINASGLEGK

-319 KRGLDL
+319 RRGLDL
-325 LLSSDEREANA
+325 LLTTDESEANA

-356 DAARKLAAQQDLDA
+356 EAARKLAATKDLDS
-370 VTGLV
+370 VSGLV

-390 SRLVEDLYRPVVMV
+390 SRLVEDLYRPVVLV
-404 AIEGGVGKGSGRSI
+404 SVEGGIGKGSGRSI

-432 LLVRYGGH
+432 LLLRYGGH
-440 RAAAGLTIDT
+440 RAAAGLTVDAA
-450 TRIPELQAR
+450 RIPELQER

-469 REDLCPELRVDLELP
+469 REDLTPELRVDLEVP
-484 LDQANDSLEKLL
+484 LGEANDTLERLL

-505 NPAPLLATRGV
+505 NPAPLLATRGIR
-516 KLACAPRVIGQNG
+516 LASAPRVIGQNG
-529 LKFALRDDTTEI
+529 LKFALRDATTEL

-546 GVSHRLSEWSATQVV
+546 GVSHRAAEWSATQVV
-561 DVAYRLERDLWRDT
+561 DVAYRLERDLWKDT